1 MCLLVVAWRA
11 HPRYRAVIAANRD
24 EFHGRPTAP
33 LAPWHDGP
41 PILAGRD
48 LQAGGT
54 WIGVDAQR
62 RFGLVTNF
70 RELARPR
77 HTAPSRGKLVPGFL
91 AAPLRASTYLDA
103 LEADA
108 QGYAGFNLLLGDGD
122 ELVYGSNRAERFAT
136 VLQPGLHGLSN
147 HLLDT
152 PWPKLRRVRGALED
166 WLRRAASEPEQ
177 PAAEKRLPGA
187 DDPTAAAGTDGRAP
201 ADDWSRESRDARWL
215 MDVFADRARS
225 DAPHD
230 PSSGLSP
237 EWERTLSAPFVLNP
251 DYGTRCTTV
260 LLVGH
265 DGRTWL
271 GERRF
276 DPRGEVTGQSEWRLN
291 AAEWPRADGHDVTA
305 SRGTR
310 PGAARS
316 E

>member
-11 HPRYRAVIAANRD
+11 HPRYRVVVAANRD
-24 EFHGRPTAP
+24 EFHARPTAP
-33 LAPWHDGP
+33 MAPWTDGP
-41 PILAGRD
+41 PIVAGRD

-77 HTAPSRGKLVPGFL
+77 HTAPSRGRLVPGFL
-91 AAPLRASTYLDA
+91 GAPLRASTYLDT

-108 QGYAGFNLLLGDGD
+108 QGYAGFNLLLGDG
-122 ELVYGSNRAERFAT
+122 EQLVYGSNRAERFAT
-136 VLQPGLHGLSN
+136 VLEPGLHGLSN

-152 PWPKLRRVRGALED
+152 PWPKLRRVRDALRD
-166 WLRRAASEPEQ
+166 WIA
-177 PAAEKRLPGA
+177 
-187 DDPTAAAGTDGRAP
+187 RAP
-201 ADDWSRESRDARWL
+201 ADAAGAGWERESADAEWL
-215 MDVFADRARS
+215 MQVFADRERAIG
-225 DAPHD
+225 PHD

-237 EWERTLSAPFVLNP
+237 EWERTLSAPFVLHP
-251 DYGTRCTTV
+251 EYGTRCTTV

-276 DPRGEVTGQSEWRLN
+276 DPAGRATGQSEWRLN
-291 AAEWPRADGHDVTA
+291 AGEWPVPAVQAVTA
-305 SRGTR
+305 A
-310 PGAARS
+310 PGNPS
-316 E
+316 GSGPL

>member
-11 HPRYRAVIAANRD
+11 HPRYRVVVAANRD
-24 EFHGRPTAP
+24 EFHARPTAP
-33 LAPWHDGP
+33 MAPWSDGP
-41 PILAGRD
+41 PIIAGRD

-54 WIGVDAQR
+54 WIGVDARR

-77 HTAPSRGKLVPGFL
+77 HTAPSRGRLVPGFL

-103 LEADA
+103 LGTDA
-108 QGYAGFNLLLGDGD
+108 QGYAGFNLLLGDDD

-152 PWPKLRRVRGALED
+152 PWPKLRRVRGALQQ
-166 WLRRAASEPEQ
+166 WIARATA
-177 PAAEKRLPGA
+177 GA
-187 DDPTAAAGTDGRAP
+187 DDAG
-201 ADDWSRESRDARWL
+201 WERESADAEWL
-215 MDVFADRARS
+215 MRVFADRERAA
-225 DAPHD
+225 APHD

-237 EWERTLSAPFVLNP
+237 EWERTLSAPFVLHP

-265 DGRTWL
+265 DGRAWL

-276 DPRGEVTGQSEWRLN
+276 GPDGRASGQSEWRLN
-291 AAEWPRADGHDVTA
+291 AGEWPLAGVAGVTPP
-305 SRGTR
+305 
-310 PGAARS
+310 PGNPSGAVPL
-316 E
+316 